1 MEDSPNNYP
10 QKKQI
15 TMFLYNRIPFSNIKE
30 RSSDKTQINNRM
42 FCWVNVLEMK
52 EDLLYSLI
60 YMSF

>member
-1 MEDSPNNYP
+1 
-10 QKKQI
+10 
-15 TMFLYNRIPFSNIKE
+15 MFLYNRIPFSNIKE